1 MEHRDGNRDDGGFV
15 PRTGNS
21 ENLPRGRRGSFLL
34 GSTFAYLRDPMGFV
48 AQAKRDH
55 GDVVWLRL
63 GNLRTYLV
71 SHPEQIE
78 YVLRTHADNFMK
90 DKLTRWLI
98 PLVGEGLLTSE
109 GTLGDGNAD
118 WRSRP
123 SSTSRSNAMPR
134 SWSSRPSACYGP
146 GRTARSATRTRI

>member
-1 MEHRDGNRDDGGFV
+1 MSPPG
-15 PRTGNS
+15 PK
-21 ENLPRGRRGSFLL
+21 GSLLL
-34 GSTFAYLRDPMGFV
+34 GSTIAYLRDPMGFV
-48 AQAKRDH
+48 EQAKRDY

-109 GTLGDGNAD
+109 GRSGAGNAG
-118 WRSRP
+118 WPSRH

-134 SWSSRPSACYGP
+134 SWSSRPSGCSRP
-146 GRTARSATRTRI
+146 GTKARSATHTKT